1 MAFTA
6 ELVAELEILLLFNL
20 DNGQEGLKIH
30 HHDAAPSAVAA
41 AGRLHDKGLISLADG
56 GYLTRLGHEA
66 AEHAHGL
73 RAILTVPQPA

>member
-30 HHDAAPSAVAA
+30 HDAAPSAVAA
-41 AGRLHDKGLISLADG
+41 AERLHDKGLISLADG

-66 AEHAHGL
+66 AEHAQSL

>member
-30 HHDAAPSAVAA
+30 HDAAASAVAA

-66 AEHAHGL
+66 AEHAHSL
-73 RAILTVPQPA
+73 RAILTAPQPA

>member
-30 HHDAAPSAVAA
+30 HDAAPSVVAA
-41 AGRLHDKGLISLADG
+41 AERLHDKGLISLSDG

-66 AEHAHGL
+66 AEHAQSL
-73 RAILTVPQPA
+73 RAILSVPQPA

>member
-20 DNGQEGLKIH
+20 GNGQEGLKIH
-30 HHDAAPSAVAA
+30 HDAAPDAVAA
-41 AGRLHDKGLISLADG
+41 AARLHDKGLISLADG

-66 AEHAHGL
+66 AEHAQSL
-73 RAILTVPQPA
+73 RAILSAQQPA

>member
-30 HHDAAPSAVAA
+30 HTAAPSAVAA
-41 AGRLHDKGLISLADG
+41 AGRLHEKGLISLSDG

-66 AEHAHGL
+66 AEHAQSL
-73 RAILTVPQPA
+73 RAILTAPQPA

>member
-6 ELVAELEILLLFNL
+6 ELVAELEILLMFNL

-30 HHDAAPSAVAA
+30 HDAAPSTVAA
-41 AGRLHDKGLISLADG
+41 AERLHDKGLISLADG

-66 AEHAHGL
+66 AEHAQSL